1 MALASPSWLES
12 FARIIRWIGYRIDGT
27 AIGSIVSR
35 SDGTAITCP
44 WCTGCLFRIRL
55 PTVRKQGLHVGQ
67 RAIAAGFIQSFE
79 MSLLVTLFAG
89 FQPQARKDERTF
101 AGGLA
106 QLRQIADRVVD
117 GVALALGG
125 KQSASQ
131 FIQDVLLHGF
141 RRIAQ
146 ADPGQTV
153 FVWR

>member
-1 MALASPSWLES
+1 M
-12 FARIIRWIGYRIDGT
+12 
-27 AIGSIVSR
+27 
-35 SDGTAITCP
+35 
-44 WCTGCLFRIRL
+44 

-89 FQPQARKDERTF
+89 FQSQARKDERTF

-106 QLRQIADRVVD
+106 QLRQVADRVVD

-131 FIQDVLLHGF
+131 FVQDVLLHGF